1 MYNNSYLGNNQYGA
15 NTYNSYGSNLGQYQT
30 PQYMQRPMNIQG
42 QQQTQYADVPFLYV
56 GYGTLDE
63 AKAYIVPPTKA
74 VMFIDRDKSQFYIKS
89 ADNMG
94 KPSLETFNYSN
105 LDNKSTET
113 KTSEFDPLEFVKKG
127 DLNDFVTIN
136 DIKDFSSKQ
145 DVQVIADKL
154 STLEGE
160 IKKLNRLTQLVGGGN
175 GGQ

>member
-15 NTYNSYGSNLGQYQT
+15 NTYNSYGSNFSQYQT
-30 PQYMQRPMNIQG
+30 PQYMQRPINIQG

-94 KPSLETFNYSN
+94 KPNLETFNYSN
-105 LDNKSTET
+105 LDNKPNEV
-113 KTSEFDPLEFVKKG
+113 KTNEFDPSEFVKTG
-127 DLNDFVTIN
+127 DLKDFLTRKDLEGFITRD
-136 DIKDFSSKQ
+136 DIKNLT
-145 DVQVIADKL
+145 IEMDKL
-154 STLEGE
+154 KKQIE
-160 IKKLNRLTQLVGGGN
+160 INNIERGDFTN
-175 GGQ
+175 GK